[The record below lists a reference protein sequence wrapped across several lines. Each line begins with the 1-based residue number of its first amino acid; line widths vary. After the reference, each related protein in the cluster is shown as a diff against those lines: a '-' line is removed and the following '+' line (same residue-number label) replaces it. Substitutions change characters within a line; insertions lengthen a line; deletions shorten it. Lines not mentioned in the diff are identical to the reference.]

1 MRISLVVLALLSSLP
16 LLGQQGYDLQFRIK
30 GLRDTTVWLGYYYGE
45 STYRRDTAVVDRN
58 GEFRFKGSETLPQG
72 IYLIAVNKTRLLEFA
87 VGSDQQFKLETDT
100 SAYIEN
106 MKVTGDTDN
115 TIFFENMR
123 FNKALHDEAQP
134 FVSVIQDSTASEEAK
149 KAAREKIEAVN
160 AKVAEYHEKIIREHP
175 GTLTSKIFRAT
186 RPLKAPEPPT
196 RADGSIDSTFQL
208 RWYREHFFDDFDLAD
223 DALIRMP
230 KPFYRD
236 KVYEYLDKLY
246 VPNPD
251 TVIRG
256 IEFMVSKAKKNPE
269 TYKYLIFQLV
279 LKYQNPDIM
288 GLDAV
293 FVYLNDTYFANGEM
307 DYWANEQMKKNM
319 KQHADRLRKS
329 LLGNIGPNLIMQ
341 DVNFKPRALYDI
353 KSRYTIIYFFDP
365 DCSHCRKETPKLVDF
380 YEKNKTRFD
389 VEVFAVSSDT
399 SMAKMA
405 NYIKEMG
412 MKWITVNGPR
422 TYVGPYQD
430 LYDSVQYPTIYVL
443 DNRKKIIAKKIPVEK
458 LEDFLAHYEKRQKA
472 GQL

>member
-1 MRISLVVLALLSSLP
+1 MRSSLVVLALLASLP

-45 STYRRDTAVVDRN
+45 STYRRDTAAVDQN
-58 GEFRFKGSETLPQG
+58 GEFRFTGSEILPQG
-72 IYLIAVNKTRLLEFA
+72 IYLVALNKTRLLEFA
-87 VGSDQQFKLETDT
+87 VGSDQQFRLETDT
-100 SAYIEN
+100 SGYIEN
-106 MKVTGDTDN
+106 MKVIGDADN

-123 FNKALHDEAQP
+123 FNKAQHDKAQP
-134 FVSVIQDSTASEEAK
+134 YLAVIQDSTASEEEK
-149 KAAREKIEAVN
+149 KAAREKLESVN
-160 AKVAEYHEKIIREHP
+160 ASVASYHEKIISEHP
-175 GTLTSKIFRAT
+175 GTITSKIFLAT
-186 RPLKAPEPPT
+186 RPLKAPDPPKH
-196 RADGSIDSTFQL
+196 ADGSIDSTFQL
-208 RWYREHFFDDFDLAD
+208 RWYRQHFFDDFDLAD

-246 VPNPD
+246 APHPD
-251 TVIRG
+251 TVIRA
-256 IEFMVSKAKKNPE
+256 IEFMVDKAKKNPE
-269 TYKYLIFQLV
+269 TYKYLIFQCV

-293 FVYLNDTYFANGEM
+293 FVYLNDTYFATGEM

-319 KQHADRLRKS
+319 RQHADRLRKS
-329 LLGNIGPNLIMQ
+329 LLGNVGPNLIMQ

-353 KSRYTIIYFFDP
+353 KSKYTVIYFFDP
-365 DCSHCRKETPKLVDF
+365 DCSHCRQETPKLVDF
-380 YEKNKTRFD
+380 YERNKTRFD

-422 TYVGPYQD
+422 TYVGPYHD
-430 LYDSVQYPTIYVL
+430 LYDSVQYPTVYVL
-443 DNRKKIIAKKIPVEK
+443 DDRKKIIAKKIPVDK
-458 LEDFLAHYEKRQKA
+458 LEEFLANYEKRQKA
-472 GQL
+472 GRL

>member
-1 MRISLVVLALLSSLP
+1 MRISLVVLALFSSLP

-45 STYRRDTAVVDRN
+45 STYRRDTAVVDGN
-58 GEFRFKGSETLPQG
+58 GEFRFKGSEVLPQG
-72 IYLIAVNKTRLLEFA
+72 IYLVALHKTRLLEFA
-87 VGSDQQFKLETDT
+87 VGNDQQFKLETDT
-100 SAYIEN
+100 AGYIEN

-115 TIFFENMR
+115 TIFYENMR
-123 FNKALHDEAQP
+123 FNKARHDEAQP
-134 FVSVIQDSTASEEAK
+134 FMSVIQDSTASEEEK
-149 KAAREKIEAVN
+149 KAAREKLEAVN
-160 AKVAEYHEKIIREHP
+160 ASVAAYHEKIVREHP
-175 GTLTSKIFRAT
+175 GTVTSKIFLAT
-186 RPLKAPEPPT
+186 QPLKAPDPPT
-196 RADGSIDSTFQL
+196 LANGSIDSTFQL
-208 RWYREHFFDDFDLAD
+208 RWYREHFFDNFDLAD

-246 VPNPD
+246 APNPD
-251 TVIRG
+251 TVIRA
-256 IEFMVSKAKKNPE
+256 IEFMVDKAKKNPE
-269 TYKYLIFQLV
+269 TYKYLIFQCV

-307 DYWANEQMKKNM
+307 DFWANDQMKKNM
-319 KQHADRLRKS
+319 QQHADRLRKS
-329 LLGNIGPNLIMQ
+329 LLGNTGPNLIMQ
-341 DVNFKPRALYDI
+341 DVNFKPKALYDI
-353 KSRYTIIYFFDP
+353 KSKYTVIYFFDP
-365 DCSHCRKETPKLVDF
+365 DCSHCRQETPKLVDF
-380 YEKNKTRFD
+380 YERNKTRFD

-430 LYDSVQYPTIYVL
+430 LYDSVQYPTVYVL
-443 DNRKKIIAKKIPVEK
+443 DDKKKIIAKKIPVEK
-458 LEDFLAHYEKRQKA
+458 IEEFLAHYEKRQKA